1 MTIIDFPHPIT
12 TLVEFWTVREYR
24 NAKKELHRLPHLN
37 AASHPEIQSRC
48 LPSTGWHPERNIK
61 SNWQHVATCGNHNHL
76 SEFVHICRECETQIL
91 SSHLT
96 QIQNIQ

>member
-1 MTIIDFPHPIT
+1 MTIIDFTHPIT
-12 TLVEFWTVREYR
+12 TLVEFWTVREDR
-24 NAKKELHRLPHLN
+24 NAKKELHHLPHLN

-48 LPSTGWHPERNIK
+48 LMALDGIK
-61 SNWQHVATCGNHNHL
+61 LATCGNHNHL
-76 SEFVHICRECETQIL
+76 SEVFHICRECETQIL